1 MKRPFRKKSK
11 RLADLPADYAL
22 VLQQIDEDGGEDFNS
37 LVETLGVERPRLA
50 HILSSLQNKGLVLMR
65 SSASG
70 EFWIELSRKGQR
82 LMRYLWPESAGFS
95 AAGA

>member
-1 MKRPFRKKSK
+1 MKRPFRKSK
-11 RLADLPADYAL
+11 RVADLPADYAL